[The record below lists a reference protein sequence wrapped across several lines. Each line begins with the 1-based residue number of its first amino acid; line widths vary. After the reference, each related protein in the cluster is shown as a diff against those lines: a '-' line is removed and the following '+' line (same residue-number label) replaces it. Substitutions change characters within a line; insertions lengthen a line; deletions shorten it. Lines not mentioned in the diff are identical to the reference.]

1 MIPLGNRYFLPFSQ
15 NIIIRVNARALI
27 YFWYLKGGRN
37 RALVSFLIL
46 IWPGIRKTGKRTYC
60 LWILPGCND
69 QPSNRRKILRRD
81 LTFEGTVH
89 SWQHDSSE
97 TGAINGRWTKI
108 DKRNAI
114 CKFNET
120 WSQRNLPNF
129 TRKNEW
135 PAKSPVLNPVQNFRS
150 IIDKDLVPKTIG
162 TWKKNPRRRR
172 ESKRNKISNKQNN
185 CETRTF
191 LSRPLQNKRREIT
204 NFFLRPFSKETSTEN
219 FFPSMF
225 QNGHKLLNTLYNW
238 LTLGYLRLFSCSRG
252 SYS

>member
-1 MIPLGNRYFLPFSQ
+1 MIPLGKPHFLPFLQ
-15 NIIIRVNARALI
+15 NAIIRVNALALI
-27 YFWYLKGGRN
+27 YFWHLKGGRN
-37 RALVSFLIL
+37 RALVSFLRNRRIWRKTL
-46 IWPGIRKTGKRTYC
+46 IFIWLGIRKTGKRTYC
-60 LWILPGCND
+60 PWIPPDCND
-69 QPSNRRKILRRD
+69 QPSIRRKILRRD
-81 LTFEGTVH
+81 LSFEGTVH
-89 SWQHDSSE
+89 SWRHDSSE

-162 TWKKNPRRRR
+162 TWKKTHDGD
-172 ESKRNKISNKQNN
+172 EKA
-185 CETRTF
+185 
-191 LSRPLQNKRREIT
+191 
-204 NFFLRPFSKETSTEN
+204 KETKYLISRTIAKHVHCLAVPYKTKTVESPTFTSFN

-225 QNGHKLLNTLYNW
+225 QNGHKFLKHPVQLINTWLLTIVFM
-238 LTLGYLRLFSCSRG
+238 FSR
-252 SYS
+252 

>member
-46 IWPGIRKTGKRTYC
+46 IWLGIRKTGKRTYC

-81 LTFEGTVH
+81 LSFEGTVH
-89 SWQHDSSE
+89 SWRHDSSE

-108 DKRNAI
+108 DKRNTI
-114 CKFNET
+114 CKFNQT

-129 TRKNEW
+129 MGKNEW
-135 PAKSPVLNPVQNFRS
+135 PAKSPVLNQC
-150 IIDKDLVPKTIG
+150 
-162 TWKKNPRRRR
+162 
-172 ESKRNKISNKQNN
+172 KISGHYWQGSGPKNNRNLKKKTTTATRKQKKQN
-185 CETRTF
+185 
-191 LSRPLQNKRREIT
+191 I
-204 NFFLRPFSKETSTEN
+204 
-219 FFPSMF
+219 
-225 QNGHKLLNTLYNW
+225 
-238 LTLGYLRLFSCSRG
+238 
-252 SYS
+252 

>member
-46 IWPGIRKTGKRTYC
+46 IWLGIRKTGKRTYC

-81 LTFEGTVH
+81 LSFEGTVPRGDMIVQRLEQLMEDGPRLTNGIPSANSIKH
-89 SWQHDSSE
+89 EARE
-97 TGAINGRWTKI
+97 TYPILWEKMSGLQNRQSLTQRKI
-108 DKRNAI
+108 SRALLTRI
-114 CKFNET
+114 
-120 WSQRNLPNF
+120 WSQKQYGL
-129 TRKNEW
+129 E
-135 PAKSPVLNPVQNFRS
+135 
-150 IIDKDLVPKTIG
+150 
-162 TWKKNPRRRR
+162 KKPRRRR

-185 CETRTF
+185 CKTRTL
-191 LSRPLQNKRREIT
+191 LSCPLQNKRREIT

>member
-46 IWPGIRKTGKRTYC
+46 IWLGIRKTGKRTYC

-81 LTFEGTVH
+81 LSFEGTVH
-89 SWQHDSSE
+89 SWRHDSSE

-129 TRKNEW
+129 TGKNEW

-162 TWKKNPRRRR
+162 TWKKTHDGD
-172 ESKRNKISNKQNN
+172 EKAKETKYLIS
-185 CETRTF
+185 RTIAKHVHC
-191 LSRPLQNKRREIT
+191 LAVPYRTKDVKSPT
-204 NFFLRPFSKETSTEN
+204 FFLRPFSKETSTEN
-219 FFPSMF
+219 FF
-225 QNGHKLLNTLYNW
+225 
-238 LTLGYLRLFSCSRG
+238 YLCSKTG
-252 SYS
+252 TNFWTPCTID

>member
-1 MIPLGNRYFLPFSQ
+1 MNSLGDMIPLGNRYFLPFSQ

-162 TWKKNPRRRR
+162 TWKKTHDGDEKAKETKYLISRTIAKHVHFLAVPYRTKDVKSPTFFYVLLARKPRQKIFFHLC
-172 ESKRNKISNKQNN
+172 SK
-185 CETRTF
+185 TG
-191 LSRPLQNKRREIT
+191 T
-204 NFFLRPFSKETSTEN
+204 NFWTPCTID
-219 FFPSMF
+219 
-225 QNGHKLLNTLYNW
+225 
-238 LTLGYLRLFSCSRG
+238 
-252 SYS
+252 